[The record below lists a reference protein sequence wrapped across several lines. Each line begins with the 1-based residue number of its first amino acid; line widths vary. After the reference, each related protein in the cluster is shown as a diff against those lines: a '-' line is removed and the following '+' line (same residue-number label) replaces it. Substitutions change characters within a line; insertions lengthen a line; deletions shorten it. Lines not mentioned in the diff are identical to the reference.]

1 MERGPVVGAG
11 LGAGARIRALLGCL
25 VKVLLWVASALLY
38 FGSEQAAR
46 LLGSPCL
53 RRLYHAWLAAVVIFG
68 PLLQFHVNSRTIFA
82 SHGNF
87 FNIKFVNS
95 AWGWTCTFLGGF
107 VLLVV
112 FLATRRVAVTARH
125 LSRLVVGAAVWRG
138 AGRAF
143 LLIEDLTGSC
153 FEPLPQGLLLHELPD
168 RRSCLAAGHQWRG
181 YTVSSHTF
189 LLTFCCLLMAEEA
202 AVFAKYLAHGL
213 PAGAPLRLVFLLN
226 VLLLGLWNFLLLCT
240 VIYFH
245 QYTHKVVGAAVGT
258 FACTQEGRAGCK
270 RVLLSLSLPCA
281 HSWLLVRREA
291 PRSAMATLRVQ
302 PEAQAKVDVFREDL
316 CTKTENLLG
325 SYFPKKISELD
336 AFLKKEDKDEKK
348 KGEDE
353 DKGPPCGPV
362 NCNEKIV
369 VLLQRLK
376 PEIKDV
382 IEQLNLV
389 TTWLQLQIPRI
400 EDGNNFG
407 VAVQEK
413 VFELMTSL
421 HTKLEGFHTQISKY
435 FSERGD
441 AVTKAA
447 KQPHVGDYR
456 QLVHELDEA
465 EYRDIRLMVMEIRNA
480 YAVLYDIIL
489 KNFEKL
495 KKPRGE
501 TKGMI
506 Y

>member
-1 MERGPVVGAG
+1 MGGP
-11 LGAGARIRALLGCL
+11 
-25 VKVLLWVASALLY
+25 
-38 FGSEQAAR
+38 GSS
-46 LLGSPCL
+46 G
-53 RRLYHAWLAAVVIFG
+53 
-68 PLLQFHVNSRTIFA
+68 
-82 SHGNF
+82 
-87 FNIKFVNS
+87 
-95 AWGWTCTFLGGF
+95 GW
-107 VLLVV
+107 
-112 FLATRRVAVTARH
+112 
-125 LSRLVVGAAVWRG
+125 
-138 AGRAF
+138 
-143 LLIEDLTGSC
+143 
-153 FEPLPQGLLLHELPD
+153 
-168 RRSCLAAGHQWRG
+168 
-181 YTVSSHTF
+181 
-189 LLTFCCLLMAEEA
+189 
-202 AVFAKYLAHGL
+202 
-213 PAGAPLRLVFLLN
+213 
-226 VLLLGLWNFLLLCT
+226 
-240 VIYFH
+240 
-245 QYTHKVVGAAVGT
+245 
-258 FACTQEGRAGCK
+258 
-270 RVLLSLSLPCA
+270 
-281 HSWLLVRREA
+281 RREA
-291 PRSAMATLRVQ
+291 GTRLAEVGRLEAGPR
-302 PEAQAKVDVFREDL
+302 EAARGRDVCAPQVDVFREDL

-325 SYFPKKISELD
+325 SYFPKKVSELD

-382 IEQLNLV
+382 IEQLNLASPPLSTLKLQVKPLSSWSMLV

-421 HTKLEGFHTQISKY
+421 HTKLEGFQTQISKY

-447 KQPHVGDYR
+447 KQPHVVGKAQGDYR

>member
-1 MERGPVVGAG
+1 
-11 LGAGARIRALLGCL
+11 
-25 VKVLLWVASALLY
+25 
-38 FGSEQAAR
+38 
-46 LLGSPCL
+46 
-53 RRLYHAWLAAVVIFG
+53 
-68 PLLQFHVNSRTIFA
+68 
-82 SHGNF
+82 
-87 FNIKFVNS
+87 
-95 AWGWTCTFLGGF
+95 
-107 VLLVV
+107 
-112 FLATRRVAVTARH
+112 
-125 LSRLVVGAAVWRG
+125 
-138 AGRAF
+138 
-143 LLIEDLTGSC
+143 
-153 FEPLPQGLLLHELPD
+153 
-168 RRSCLAAGHQWRG
+168 
-181 YTVSSHTF
+181 
-189 LLTFCCLLMAEEA
+189 
-202 AVFAKYLAHGL
+202 
-213 PAGAPLRLVFLLN
+213 
-226 VLLLGLWNFLLLCT
+226 
-240 VIYFH
+240 
-245 QYTHKVVGAAVGT
+245 
-258 FACTQEGRAGCK
+258 
-270 RVLLSLSLPCA
+270 
-281 HSWLLVRREA
+281 
-291 PRSAMATLRVQ
+291 MATLRVL

-336 AFLKKEDKDEKK
+336 AFLKEPDLNEANLSNLKAPLDIPVPDPVKEKEKEERRKQQEKEDKDEKK

-362 NCNEKIV
+362 SCNEKIV
-369 VLLQRLK
+369 VLLKRVK

-382 IEQLNLV
+382 IEKLNLV

-413 VFELMTSL
+413 VFELMTAL

>member
-1 MERGPVVGAG
+1 
-11 LGAGARIRALLGCL
+11 
-25 VKVLLWVASALLY
+25 
-38 FGSEQAAR
+38 
-46 LLGSPCL
+46 
-53 RRLYHAWLAAVVIFG
+53 
-68 PLLQFHVNSRTIFA
+68 
-82 SHGNF
+82 
-87 FNIKFVNS
+87 
-95 AWGWTCTFLGGF
+95 
-107 VLLVV
+107 
-112 FLATRRVAVTARH
+112 
-125 LSRLVVGAAVWRG
+125 
-138 AGRAF
+138 
-143 LLIEDLTGSC
+143 
-153 FEPLPQGLLLHELPD
+153 
-168 RRSCLAAGHQWRG
+168 
-181 YTVSSHTF
+181 
-189 LLTFCCLLMAEEA
+189 
-202 AVFAKYLAHGL
+202 
-213 PAGAPLRLVFLLN
+213 
-226 VLLLGLWNFLLLCT
+226 
-240 VIYFH
+240 
-245 QYTHKVVGAAVGT
+245 
-258 FACTQEGRAGCK
+258 
-270 RVLLSLSLPCA
+270 
-281 HSWLLVRREA
+281 
-291 PRSAMATLRVQ
+291 MATLRVQ

-316 CTKTENLLG
+316 CSKTENLLG

-336 AFLKKEDKDEKK
+336 AFLKEPALNEANLSNLKAPLDIPVPDPVKEKEKEERKKQQEKEEKEEKK
-348 KGEDE
+348 KGDED

-382 IEQLNLV
+382 TEQLNL
-389 TTWLQLQIPRI
+389 
-400 EDGNNFG
+400 
-407 VAVQEK
+407 EK

-441 AVTKAA
+441 AVAKAA

-465 EYRDIRLMVMEIRNA
+465 EYQEIRLMVMEIRNA

>member
-1 MERGPVVGAG
+1 
-11 LGAGARIRALLGCL
+11 
-25 VKVLLWVASALLY
+25 
-38 FGSEQAAR
+38 
-46 LLGSPCL
+46 
-53 RRLYHAWLAAVVIFG
+53 
-68 PLLQFHVNSRTIFA
+68 
-82 SHGNF
+82 
-87 FNIKFVNS
+87 
-95 AWGWTCTFLGGF
+95 
-107 VLLVV
+107 
-112 FLATRRVAVTARH
+112 
-125 LSRLVVGAAVWRG
+125 
-138 AGRAF
+138 
-143 LLIEDLTGSC
+143 
-153 FEPLPQGLLLHELPD
+153 
-168 RRSCLAAGHQWRG
+168 
-181 YTVSSHTF
+181 
-189 LLTFCCLLMAEEA
+189 
-202 AVFAKYLAHGL
+202 
-213 PAGAPLRLVFLLN
+213 
-226 VLLLGLWNFLLLCT
+226 
-240 VIYFH
+240 
-245 QYTHKVVGAAVGT
+245 
-258 FACTQEGRAGCK
+258 
-270 RVLLSLSLPCA
+270 
-281 HSWLLVRREA
+281 
-291 PRSAMATLRVQ
+291 MATLRVQ

-316 CTKTENLLG
+316 CSKTENLLG

-336 AFLKKEDKDEKK
+336 AFLKEPALNEANLSNLKAPLDIPVPDPVKEKEKEERKKQQEKEDKDEKK

-362 NCNEKIV
+362 NCNEKVV

-382 IEQLNLV
+382 IEQLNL
-389 TTWLQLQIPRI
+389 
-400 EDGNNFG
+400 
-407 VAVQEK
+407 EK
-413 VFELMTSL
+413 VFELMTNL

>member
-1 MERGPVVGAG
+1 
-11 LGAGARIRALLGCL
+11 
-25 VKVLLWVASALLY
+25 
-38 FGSEQAAR
+38 
-46 LLGSPCL
+46 
-53 RRLYHAWLAAVVIFG
+53 
-68 PLLQFHVNSRTIFA
+68 
-82 SHGNF
+82 
-87 FNIKFVNS
+87 
-95 AWGWTCTFLGGF
+95 
-107 VLLVV
+107 
-112 FLATRRVAVTARH
+112 
-125 LSRLVVGAAVWRG
+125 
-138 AGRAF
+138 
-143 LLIEDLTGSC
+143 
-153 FEPLPQGLLLHELPD
+153 
-168 RRSCLAAGHQWRG
+168 
-181 YTVSSHTF
+181 
-189 LLTFCCLLMAEEA
+189 
-202 AVFAKYLAHGL
+202 
-213 PAGAPLRLVFLLN
+213 
-226 VLLLGLWNFLLLCT
+226 
-240 VIYFH
+240 
-245 QYTHKVVGAAVGT
+245 
-258 FACTQEGRAGCK
+258 
-270 RVLLSLSLPCA
+270 
-281 HSWLLVRREA
+281 
-291 PRSAMATLRVQ
+291 MATLRVQ

-336 AFLKKEDKDEKK
+336 AFLKEPALNEANLSNLKAPLDIPVPDPVKEKEKEERKKQQEKEDKDEKK
-348 KGEDE
+348 KEDE

-369 VLLQRLK
+369 ILLQRLK

-382 IEQLNLV
+382 IEQLNL
-389 TTWLQLQIPRI
+389 
-400 EDGNNFG
+400 
-407 VAVQEK
+407 EK
-413 VFELMTSL
+413 VFELMTAL

>member
-1 MERGPVVGAG
+1 
-11 LGAGARIRALLGCL
+11 
-25 VKVLLWVASALLY
+25 
-38 FGSEQAAR
+38 AA
-46 LLGSPCL
+46 
-53 RRLYHAWLAAVVIFG
+53 
-68 PLLQFHVNSRTIFA
+68 
-82 SHGNF
+82 
-87 FNIKFVNS
+87 
-95 AWGWTCTFLGGF
+95 
-107 VLLVV
+107 
-112 FLATRRVAVTARH
+112 
-125 LSRLVVGAAVWRG
+125 
-138 AGRAF
+138 
-143 LLIEDLTGSC
+143 
-153 FEPLPQGLLLHELPD
+153 
-168 RRSCLAAGHQWRG
+168 
-181 YTVSSHTF
+181 
-189 LLTFCCLLMAEEA
+189 
-202 AVFAKYLAHGL
+202 
-213 PAGAPLRLVFLLN
+213 AP
-226 VLLLGLWNFLLLCT
+226 
-240 VIYFH
+240 
-245 QYTHKVVGAAVGT
+245 
-258 FACTQEGRAGCK
+258 
-270 RVLLSLSLPCA
+270 
-281 HSWLLVRREA
+281 
-291 PRSAMATLRVQ
+291 AMATLRVL

-336 AFLKKEDKDEKK
+336 AFLKEPALNEANLSNLKAPLDIPVPDPKEDKDEKK

-382 IEQLNLV
+382 IEKLNLV

-413 VFELMTSL
+413 VFELMTTL

-465 EYRDIRLMVMEIRNA
+465 EYWDIRLMVMEIRNA

>member
-1 MERGPVVGAG
+1 
-11 LGAGARIRALLGCL
+11 
-25 VKVLLWVASALLY
+25 
-38 FGSEQAAR
+38 
-46 LLGSPCL
+46 
-53 RRLYHAWLAAVVIFG
+53 
-68 PLLQFHVNSRTIFA
+68 
-82 SHGNF
+82 
-87 FNIKFVNS
+87 
-95 AWGWTCTFLGGF
+95 
-107 VLLVV
+107 
-112 FLATRRVAVTARH
+112 
-125 LSRLVVGAAVWRG
+125 
-138 AGRAF
+138 
-143 LLIEDLTGSC
+143 
-153 FEPLPQGLLLHELPD
+153 
-168 RRSCLAAGHQWRG
+168 
-181 YTVSSHTF
+181 
-189 LLTFCCLLMAEEA
+189 
-202 AVFAKYLAHGL
+202 
-213 PAGAPLRLVFLLN
+213 
-226 VLLLGLWNFLLLCT
+226 
-240 VIYFH
+240 
-245 QYTHKVVGAAVGT
+245 
-258 FACTQEGRAGCK
+258 
-270 RVLLSLSLPCA
+270 
-281 HSWLLVRREA
+281 
-291 PRSAMATLRVQ
+291 MATLRVQ

-336 AFLKKEDKDEKK
+336 AFLKEPALNEVNLSNLKAPLDIPVPDPVKDKEKEERKKQQEKEDKDEKK

-382 IEQLNLV
+382 IEQLNL
-389 TTWLQLQIPRI
+389 
-400 EDGNNFG
+400 
-407 VAVQEK
+407 EK

>member
-1 MERGPVVGAG
+1 MGQTMPGEPKGEPRLGRPPRLSSPPVPA
-11 LGAGARIRALLGCL
+11 
-25 VKVLLWVASALLY
+25 
-38 FGSEQAAR
+38 
-46 LLGSPCL
+46 SPCTSTTS
-53 RRLYHAWLAAVVIFG
+53 
-68 PLLQFHVNSRTIFA
+68 P
-82 SHGNF
+82 
-87 FNIKFVNS
+87 
-95 AWGWTCTFLGGF
+95 
-107 VLLVV
+107 
-112 FLATRRVAVTARH
+112 
-125 LSRLVVGAAVWRG
+125 
-138 AGRAF
+138 
-143 LLIEDLTGSC
+143 
-153 FEPLPQGLLLHELPD
+153 
-168 RRSCLAAGHQWRG
+168 
-181 YTVSSHTF
+181 
-189 LLTFCCLLMAEEA
+189 
-202 AVFAKYLAHGL
+202 
-213 PAGAPLRLVFLLN
+213 
-226 VLLLGLWNFLLLCT
+226 
-240 VIYFH
+240 
-245 QYTHKVVGAAVGT
+245 
-258 FACTQEGRAGCK
+258 QEGRAG
-270 RVLLSLSLPCA
+270 S
-281 HSWLLVRREA
+281 RRCFRFPFPVPA
-291 PRSAMATLRVQ
+291 PFARGARPPAPAMATLRVQ

-316 CTKTENLLG
+316 CSKTENLLG

-336 AFLKKEDKDEKK
+336 AFLKEPVLNEANLSNLKAPLDIPVPDPVKEKEKEERKKQQEKEDKDEKK
-348 KGEDE
+348 KGDDE

-413 VFELMTSL
+413 VFELMTTL

>member
-1 MERGPVVGAG
+1 M
-11 LGAGARIRALLGCL
+11 I
-25 VKVLLWVASALLY
+25 
-38 FGSEQAAR
+38 
-46 LLGSPCL
+46 
-53 RRLYHAWLAAVVIFG
+53 
-68 PLLQFHVNSRTIFA
+68 
-82 SHGNF
+82 
-87 FNIKFVNS
+87 
-95 AWGWTCTFLGGF
+95 
-107 VLLVV
+107 
-112 FLATRRVAVTARH
+112 
-125 LSRLVVGAAVWRG
+125 
-138 AGRAF
+138 
-143 LLIEDLTGSC
+143 
-153 FEPLPQGLLLHELPD
+153 
-168 RRSCLAAGHQWRG
+168 
-181 YTVSSHTF
+181 
-189 LLTFCCLLMAEEA
+189 
-202 AVFAKYLAHGL
+202 
-213 PAGAPLRLVFLLN
+213 
-226 VLLLGLWNFLLLCT
+226 
-240 VIYFH
+240 
-245 QYTHKVVGAAVGT
+245 
-258 FACTQEGRAGCK
+258 
-270 RVLLSLSLPCA
+270 
-281 HSWLLVRREA
+281 
-291 PRSAMATLRVQ
+291 RVQ
-302 PEAQAKVDVFREDL
+302 PEAQAKVDVFREDV

-348 KGEDE
+348 KDDE

-369 VLLQRLK
+369 ILLQRLK

-413 VFELMTSL
+413 VFELMTAL
-421 HTKLEGFHTQISKY
+421 HTKLEGFHSQISKY

-441 AVTKAA
+441 AVAKAA

>member
-1 MERGPVVGAG
+1 
-11 LGAGARIRALLGCL
+11 
-25 VKVLLWVASALLY
+25 
-38 FGSEQAAR
+38 
-46 LLGSPCL
+46 
-53 RRLYHAWLAAVVIFG
+53 
-68 PLLQFHVNSRTIFA
+68 
-82 SHGNF
+82 
-87 FNIKFVNS
+87 
-95 AWGWTCTFLGGF
+95 
-107 VLLVV
+107 
-112 FLATRRVAVTARH
+112 
-125 LSRLVVGAAVWRG
+125 
-138 AGRAF
+138 
-143 LLIEDLTGSC
+143 
-153 FEPLPQGLLLHELPD
+153 
-168 RRSCLAAGHQWRG
+168 
-181 YTVSSHTF
+181 
-189 LLTFCCLLMAEEA
+189 MA
-202 AVFAKYLAHGL
+202 
-213 PAGAPLRLVFLLN
+213 
-226 VLLLGLWNFLLLCT
+226 
-240 VIYFH
+240 
-245 QYTHKVVGAAVGT
+245 
-258 FACTQEGRAGCK
+258 
-270 RVLLSLSLPCA
+270 
-281 HSWLLVRREA
+281 
-291 PRSAMATLRVQ
+291 MLRVQ

-336 AFLKKEDKDEKK
+336 TFLKEPALNEANLSNLKAPLDIPVPDPVKEKEKEERKKQQEKEDKDEKK

-369 VLLQRLK
+369 LLLQRLK